1 MNARA
6 GLKGPARFY
15 EGELW
20 ENWDMR
26 KRHGCVEAKRELLEL
41 RTQQAIRRDSS
52 LRPLLE
58 PQLELIDE
66 IYRNVGRASTCLGQ
80 YHTVREQHGW

>member
-1 MNARA
+1 MGKLGHEEEARRA
-6 GLKGPARFY
+6 AIEDALSS
-15 EGELW
+15 L
-20 ENWDMR
+20 
-26 KRHGCVEAKRELLEL
+26 GCVEAKRELLEL

>member
-1 MNARA
+1 MGKLGHDEEERRA
-6 GLKGPARFY
+6 AIEDALSS
-15 EGELW
+15 L
-20 ENWDMR
+20 
-26 KRHGCVEAKRELLEL
+26 GCVEAKRELLEL

-58 PQLELIDE
+58 PQLDLIDE
-66 IYRNVGRASTCLGQ
+66 IYGNVRAAKASLGQ